1 MKAQFWSFDVIFAM
15 VIFGTALVL
24 LTFVWFSVS
33 EQFSLASGN
42 GVEELQA
49 QLGLLQSQILAPG
62 TPADWNSFLNITKP
76 STWNNVSIGLGSG
89 NGNNVSIAKTM
100 ALMGLANYNNTAYQ
114 ASKQMLGIGYD
125 YFISIK
131 GSAFNITIGRSPY
144 ANKAVAIESASMPVV
159 IQGQQANMQI
169 LVWTNTTFG
178 VG

>member
-42 GVEELQA
+42 GVEEMQA
-49 QLGLLQSQILAPG
+49 QLRLLQSTILTQGSP
-62 TPADWNSFLNITKP
+62 PEWNSVVNITNP
-76 STWNNVSIGLGSG
+76 STWQNVSIGLGTGDG
-89 NGNNVSIAKTM
+89 NAVSMAKTM
-100 ALMGLANYNNTAYQ
+100 TLMGLANYNNTTYQ

-125 YFISIK
+125 YFLSIK
-131 GSAFNITIGRSPY
+131 SSAFNITIGRSPY
-144 ANKAVAIESASMPVV
+144 ANKAVAIESAEMPVT
-159 IQGQQANMQI
+159 IQGMQANMQI
-169 LVWTNTTFG
+169 LIWTNTTFG